1 MIQVFILLLIVHIL
15 VCSLDHPPT
24 GRRLE
29 VLTTEPGMHLYTGC
43 NTIPHTKGK
52 DGAVYE
58 PFCSVCLETQHYPD
72 TPTHQV
78 YGETDRQTDRRTDT
92 YGQIDR

>member
-78 YGETDRQTDRRTDT
+78 YDETDRQTDGRTYTDILIDT
-92 YGQIDR
+92 